1 MTSTTVSSAAC
12 GWSCTER
19 PRRRRDWRTARGTAV
34 TETIILTWIML
45 VFFAAAYQMFIVN
58 ETIYRSLTAVHSQLM
73 RDGFEHNCY
82 QAEDK
87 CWHDTDKH
95 AHVIWR
101 ERDGSGTLDI
111 PEIRIIAVKMFQP
124 FGLTKS
130 VLIQSNVRGAEPS
143 KGCSVPCKKTKMGA
157 GAGGPSTH
165 YTHDM
170 TRPWDI
176 GAIVGGEHS
185 LYGKMIWA
193 IGQLGGDWFA
203 AFQPRLGF

>member
-1 MTSTTVSSAAC
+1 
-12 GWSCTER
+12 
-19 PRRRRDWRTARGTAV
+19 
-34 TETIILTWIML
+34 ML

-58 ETIYRSLTAVHSQLM
+58 ESIYRSLTAVHSLLM

-82 QAEDK
+82 EAKPD

-95 AHVIWR
+95 AHIIWR
-101 ERDGSGTLDI
+101 ERDGSGTPVI

-143 KGCSVPCKKTKMGA
+143 KGCNVPCKKTKMGA
-157 GAGGPSTH
+157 GAGGPSQY
-165 YTHDM
+165 YTKSIS
-170 TRPWDI
+170 RPFDFS
-176 GAIVGGEHS
+176 AYCCSDHS
-185 LYGKMIWA
+185 LYGKAFWA
-193 IGQLGGDWFA
+193 AQQIPTSEWIN